1 MSFRASRPD
10 ERTPGGLGGAV
21 VVKVGRRVVPGSW
34 PGGVRGPSDQALDRL
49 AGRFAIGLR
58 LGSAVAAAVAGPL
71 AAVNGIA
78 GIDLALVLVGLWA
91 WSMFFVATVARR
103 GLAWPLVLADAAVIM
118 TIVAAQRYVVP
129 GPSIADGTTWMLPL
143 ASTAVY
149 IAALALSP
157 WLSLPTAGAVTAV
170 YVLTVP
176 YPGDAG
182 FLIVQALVTA
192 ALMTLVRRGGR
203 SADSVIA
210 GYLRAGQAARA
221 EAARRADEREQYRR
235 VHDTALSTLTMVASG
250 AFSAPLATLRAQAAH
265 DLQVL
270 QALPWIPGGM
280 TSDPASAV
288 SLRDRLLTEAAR
300 AAPLDVTVSGTTVTP
315 PPEVSA
321 AISRCVGEA
330 LRNVARHAGT
340 GRADVS
346 VRDAGNGLIV
356 EVSDQ
361 GRGFDPRLVAAS
373 RRGIRES
380 IRGRMEALGGGAEVI
395 SAPGEGTRVVLR
407 WLR

>member
-1 MSFRASRPD
+1 
-10 ERTPGGLGGAV
+10 V
-21 VVKVGRRVVPGSW
+21 VVKVGRLVVPG
-34 PGGVRGPSDQALDRL
+34 PRPDVVRGPSDRALDRL
-49 AGRFAIGLR
+49 VGRFAIGLR
-58 LGSAVAAAVAGPL
+58 LGSAVASAVAGPL

-78 GIDLALVLVGLWA
+78 GIDLALVLAGLWA
-91 WSMFFVATVARR
+91 WSAFFVVRVVRR
-103 GLAWPLVLADAAVIM
+103 GLAWPLVLTDVAVIM

-129 GPSIADGTTWMLPL
+129 GPFIADGTTWMLPL

-149 IAALALSP
+149 IPQLTLSP

-176 YPGDAG
+176 HPGDAG

-192 ALMTLVRRGGR
+192 VLMTLVRRGGR
-203 SADSVIA
+203 SADAVIG

-250 AFSAPLATLRAQAAH
+250 AFSGPLVTLRAQAAH
-265 DLQVL
+265 DLQIL
-270 QALPWIPGGM
+270 RALPGGLAAGPG
-280 TSDPASAV
+280 PAA
-288 SLRDRLLTEAAR
+288 SLRDRLLTEAAQ
-300 AAPLDVTVSGTTVTP
+300 AGPLEVTVSEIAASP
-315 PPEVSA
+315 PPEVGTE
-321 AISRCVGEA
+321 ISRCVGEA

-340 GRADVS
+340 GRAHVS
-346 VRDAGNGLIV
+346 VRETGNGLVV

-380 IRGRMEALGGGAEVI
+380 ILGRMEAVGGDAEVI

-407 WLR
+407 WPR

>member
-1 MSFRASRPD
+1 M
-10 ERTPGGLGGAV
+10 
-21 VVKVGRRVVPGSW
+21 VKINRRVVAGPRPGA
-34 PGGVRGPSDQALDRL
+34 VTGPSDQALDRL
-49 AGRFAIGLR
+49 VGRFAIGLR
-58 LGSAVAAAVAGPL
+58 LGSAVACAVAGPL

-78 GIDLALVLVGLWA
+78 GSDLAVLLAALWA
-91 WSMFFVATVARR
+91 WSVFFVAAVARY
-103 GLAWPLVLADAAVIM
+103 GPTWPLVLADAAVIM
-118 TIVAAQRYVVP
+118 AIVAAQPYVVP

-149 IAALALSP
+149 IPALALRP
-157 WLSLPTAGAVTAV
+157 WLSLPTAAAVTAV

-176 YPGDAG
+176 HPGDAG
-182 FLIVQALVTA
+182 FLIVQALVTV

-203 SADSVIA
+203 SADAVIA

-250 AFSAPLATLRAQAAH
+250 AFSGPLVTLRAQAAH
-265 DLQVL
+265 DLQVM
-270 QALPWIPGGM
+270 QALPGLPGG
-280 TSDPASAV
+280 TKSGPGPGSAA
-288 SLRDRLLTEAAR
+288 SLRDRLVTEAAR
-300 AAPLDVTVSGTTVTP
+300 TAPLDVTVSGTTATP
-315 PPEVSA
+315 PPEISTE
-321 AISRCVGEA
+321 ISRCVGEA

-346 VRDAGNGLIV
+346 VREAGDGLVV

-373 RRGIRES
+373 RRGISES
-380 IRGRMEALGGGAEVI
+380 IRARMEAIGGDAEVI
-395 SAPGEGTRVVLR
+395 SAPGAGTRVVLR
-407 WLR
+407 WPR

>member
-1 MSFRASRPD
+1 M
-10 ERTPGGLGGAV
+10 L
-21 VVKVGRRVVPGSW
+21 KINRRVVPGPR
-34 PGGVRGPSDQALDRL
+34 PGAVRGPSDRALDRL
-49 AGRFAIGLR
+49 VGRFAIGLR
-58 LGSAVAAAVAGPL
+58 LGSAVACTVAGPL
-71 AAVNGIA
+71 AAMNGIA
-78 GIDLALVLVGLWA
+78 GSDLAVLLAGLWA
-91 WSMFFVATVARR
+91 WSVFFVAAVARR
-103 GLAWPLVLADAAVIM
+103 GPAWPLVLADAAVIM
-118 TIVAAQRYVVP
+118 AIVAAQSYVVP

-149 IAALALSP
+149 IPQLTLSP
-157 WLSLPTAGAVTAV
+157 WLSLPTAGAVTVV

-176 YPGDAG
+176 HPGDAG
-182 FLIVQALVTA
+182 FLVVQALVTA

-203 SADSVIA
+203 SADAVIV

-250 AFSAPLATLRAQAAH
+250 AFSGPLVTLRAQAAQ

-270 QALPWIPGGM
+270 QALPGLPGGT
-280 TSDPASAV
+280 TSGPGPGPGPAA
-288 SLRDRLLTEAAR
+288 SLRDRLLAEAAR
-300 AAPLDVTVSGTTVTP
+300 AAPLEVTVSGTLATP
-315 PPEVSA
+315 PPDVSA
-321 AISRCVGEA
+321 EISRGVGEA

-346 VRDAGNGLIV
+346 VRDAGDGLIV

-373 RRGIRES
+373 RRGISES
-380 IRGRMEALGGGAEVI
+380 IRARMEALGGDADVI
-395 SAPGEGTRVVLR
+395 SAPGAGTRVVLR
-407 WLR
+407 WPR

>member
-1 MSFRASRPD
+1 MSM
-10 ERTPGGLGGAV
+10 
-21 VVKVGRRVVPGSW
+21 VKLNRLVVPESW
-34 PGGVRGPSDQALDRL
+34 PGAVRGPSDLALDRL

-58 LGSAVAAAVAGPL
+58 LGSAVACALAGPL

-78 GIDLALVLVGLWA
+78 GSDLALLLAGLWA
-91 WSMFFVATVARR
+91 WSAFFIVAVARR
-103 GLAWPLVLADAAVIM
+103 GPAWPLVLADAAVIM
-118 TIVAAQRYVVP
+118 AIVAAQRYVVP
-129 GPSIADGTTWMLPL
+129 DPSIADGTTWMLPL

-149 IAALALSP
+149 IPALALRP

-176 YPGDAG
+176 HPGDAG

-203 SADSVIA
+203 SADAVIA
-210 GYLRAGQAARA
+210 SYLRAGQAARA
-221 EAARRADEREQYRR
+221 EAARRTDEREQYRR

-250 AFSAPLATLRAQAAH
+250 AFSGPLATLRAQAAH
-265 DLQVL
+265 DLQIL
-270 QALPWIPGGM
+270 RALPGLPGGT
-280 TSDPASAV
+280 TSGPGPGIAA
-288 SLRDRLLTEAAR
+288 SLRDRLLAEAAR
-300 AAPLDVTVSGTTVTP
+300 AAPLDVAVSGTTATP

-321 AISRCVGEA
+321 EIGRCVGEA

-346 VRDAGNGLIV
+346 VHHAGDGLVV

-361 GRGFDPRLVAAS
+361 GRGFDPQLVAAS
-373 RRGIRES
+373 RRGISES
-380 IRGRMEALGGGAEVI
+380 IRARMEAVGGGAEVI
-395 SAPGEGTRVVLR
+395 SAPGAGTRVVLR
-407 WLR
+407 WPI

>member
-1 MSFRASRPD
+1 MSM
-10 ERTPGGLGGAV
+10 L
-21 VVKVGRRVVPGSW
+21 KINRRVVPGPR
-34 PGGVRGPSDQALDRL
+34 PGAVRGPSDRALDRL
-49 AGRFAIGLR
+49 VGRFAIGLR
-58 LGSAVAAAVAGPL
+58 LGSAVACTVAGPL

-78 GIDLALVLVGLWA
+78 GSDLAVLLAGLWA
-91 WSMFFVATVARR
+91 WSVFFVAAVARR
-103 GLAWPLVLADAAVIM
+103 GPAWPLVLADAAVIM
-118 TIVAAQRYVVP
+118 AIVAAQSYVVP

-149 IAALALSP
+149 IPQLTLSP

-176 YPGDAG
+176 HPGDAG
-182 FLIVQALVTA
+182 FLVVQALVTA

-203 SADSVIA
+203 SADAVIA

-250 AFSAPLATLRAQAAH
+250 AFSGPLVTLRAQAAQ

-270 QALPWIPGGM
+270 QALPGLPGGT
-280 TSDPASAV
+280 TSGPRPGPGPAA

-300 AAPLDVTVSGTTVTP
+300 AAPLEVTVSGTLATP
-315 PPEVSA
+315 PPDVSTE
-321 AISRCVGEA
+321 ISRCVGEA

-346 VRDAGNGLIV
+346 VRDAGDGLIV

-373 RRGIRES
+373 RRGISES
-380 IRGRMEALGGGAEVI
+380 IRARMEAVGGDAEVI
-395 SAPGEGTRVVLR
+395 SAPGAGTRVVLR
-407 WLR
+407 WPR

>member
-1 MSFRASRPD
+1 MSM
-10 ERTPGGLGGAV
+10 
-21 VVKVGRRVVPGSW
+21 VKVSRRVVPASR
-34 PGGVRGPSDQALDRL
+34 PGTVRGPSDRALDRL

-58 LGSAVAAAVAGPL
+58 LGSALACAVAGPL
-71 AAVNGIA
+71 AAVNGVA
-78 GIDLALVLVGLWA
+78 GSDLAVVLAGLWA
-91 WSMFFVATVARR
+91 WSVFFVAAVARR
-103 GLAWPLVLADAAVIM
+103 GQGWPLVLADAAVIM

-149 IAALALSP
+149 IPALTLSP
-157 WLSLPTAGAVTAV
+157 RLSLPAAAAVTAV

-176 YPGDAG
+176 QPGDAG

-203 SADSVIA
+203 SADAVIV

-250 AFSAPLATLRAQAAH
+250 AFSGPLVTLRAQAAH

-270 QALPWIPGGM
+270 RALPDGAGPGPG
-280 TSDPASAV
+280 SSA

-300 AAPLDVTVSGTTVTP
+300 AVPLDVTVSATLAAP
-315 PPEVSA
+315 PPGVSTE
-321 AISRCVGEA
+321 ISRCVGEA

-340 GRADVS
+340 DRAEVC
-346 VRDAGNGLIV
+346 VRAAGEGLVV

-373 RRGIRES
+373 RRGISES
-380 IRGRMEALGGGAEVI
+380 IRARMEAVGGGAEVI
-395 SAPGEGTRVVLR
+395 SAPGEGTRIVLR
-407 WLR
+407 WPG

>member
-1 MSFRASRPD
+1 M
-10 ERTPGGLGGAV
+10 
-21 VVKVGRRVVPGSW
+21 VVKVGKLVVSGPRPGM
-34 PGGVRGPSDQALDRL
+34 VRGPSDRALDRL

-58 LGSAVAAAVAGPL
+58 LGSAVASAVAGPL

-78 GIDLALVLVGLWA
+78 GTDLVLVLAGLWA
-91 WSMFFVATVARR
+91 WSVFFAARVARR
-103 GLAWPLVLADAAVIM
+103 GLAWPLVLTDAAVIM

-129 GPSIADGTTWMLPL
+129 GPFIADGTTWMLPL

-149 IAALALSP
+149 IPQLALSP

-176 YPGDAG
+176 RPGDAG

-203 SADSVIA
+203 SADAVIG

-250 AFSAPLATLRAQAAH
+250 AFSGPLATLRAQAVH

-270 QALPWIPGGM
+270 QALPGGLAAGPG
-280 TSDPASAV
+280 PAA
-288 SLRDRLLTEAAR
+288 SLRDRLLTEAAQ
-300 AAPLDVTVSGTTVTP
+300 AGPLDVTVSGTTASP
-315 PPEVSA
+315 PPEVGTE
-321 AISRCVGEA
+321 ISRCVGEA

-346 VRDAGNGLIV
+346 VRDAGDGLVV

-361 GRGFDPRLVAAS
+361 GRGFDPQLVAAS

-380 IRGRMEALGGGAEVI
+380 IRGRMEAVGGGAEVI
-395 SAPGEGTRVVLR
+395 SAPGEGTQVILR
-407 WLR
+407 WPR

>member
-1 MSFRASRPD
+1 M
-10 ERTPGGLGGAV
+10 V
-21 VVKVGRRVVPGSW
+21 VRVGRGMVAGPRPGA
-34 PGGVRGPSDQALDRL
+34 VRGPSDRALDRL
-49 AGRFAIGLR
+49 VGRFAIGMR
-58 LGSAVAAAVAGPL
+58 LGSAVASAVAGPL
-71 AAVNGIA
+71 AAVRGIA
-78 GIDLALVLVGLWA
+78 TSDLALVLAGLGA
-91 WSMFFVATVARR
+91 WSVFFVVRVARR

-118 TIVAAQRYVVP
+118 AIVAAQRYVVP
-129 GPSIADGTTWMLPL
+129 APFIADGTTWMLPL

-149 IAALALSP
+149 IPALVLSP

-170 YVLTVP
+170 YVLTVSHP
-176 YPGDAG
+176 SDAG
-182 FLIVQALVTA
+182 FLIFQALVTA

-203 SADSVIA
+203 SADAVIA
-210 GYLRAGQAARA
+210 GYLRAGQAARV

-250 AFSAPLATLRAQAAH
+250 AFAAPLATLRAQAAH

-270 QALPWIPGGM
+270 QALPGVPGAM
-280 TSDPASAV
+280 TGAEPSGTSGLGPGPPA
-288 SLRDRLLTEAAR
+288 SLRDRLMTEAAR
-300 AAPLDVTVSGTTVTP
+300 AAPLEVTMSGTMATP
-315 PPEVSA
+315 PPEVSTE
-321 AISRCVGEA
+321 ISRCVGEA

-340 GRADVS
+340 NRAEVS
-346 VRDAGNGLIV
+346 VRDAGHGLVV

-380 IRGRMEALGGGAEVI
+380 IRARMEAVGGGAEVI

-407 WLR
+407 WPR